1 MRGGGQGAPVSAGV
15 ARLGVAGDKHHAMRM
30 LAVRQRHAQAGDSG
44 QTGGDA
50 VDDRDLDAGGLQ
62 MLALF
67 AATAEDERVAAF
79 ETDHVL
85 PIARGRDHEFLDE
98 VLRRGLASAAFA
110 DVDDACTRRR
120 KSDDFVAHQVIDQEH
135 GGGLDGLERFEGE
148 QLRIT
153 RAGTDQR
160 ALSSG
165 V

>member
-1 MRGGGQGAPVSAGV
+1 
-15 ARLGVAGDKHHAMRM
+15 
-30 LAVRQRHAQAGDSG
+30 
-44 QTGGDA
+44 
-50 VDDRDLDAGGLQ
+50 

-79 ETDHVL
+79 EADYIL

-98 VLRRGLASAAFA
+98 VLRRGFASATLA
-110 DVDDACTRRR
+110 DMDDARTRRR

-135 GGGLDGLERFEGE
+135 GGGLDGLERFERE
-148 QLRIT
+148 QLRVA

-160 ALSSG
+160 ALSAG